1 MPHLM
6 NTYARLPVAFSHG
19 EGNRIYD
26 TDGKCYLD
34 ALSGIAVNTLGHNHP
49 KLVNAIAS
57 QAARV
62 LHTSNLYRIP
72 LQEELADRLAGLSRM
87 EEVFFC
93 NSGCEANEAAIK
105 LARFF
110 GHQKGVDTPV
120 IIVMEKAFHGR
131 TLATLSAT
139 GNRKAQ
145 AGFEPLVSGFVR
157 VPYNDLDAIRAAAE
171 LNPNVVAVLLEMVQG
186 EGGIHVADPEF
197 QRGLRSLC
205 DEKDWLL
212 MCDEVQCGM
221 GRTGTWF
228 GFQHA
233 GILPD
238 VATLAKGL
246 GSGVPIGACM
256 TAGKAAGLFKPGN
269 HGSTFGGNPLA
280 CAAALTTIACIEE
293 EKLRENAVAQGE
305 AIRRGLS
312 EALAGVSGLVE
323 IRGKGLMLGIE
334 LDRPCGELV
343 AKGLEAGLLINVT
356 AEKVVRLLP
365 ALTFSA
371 ADTQELVQRLAALIK
386 EFLTA

>member
-1 MPHLM
+1 
-6 NTYARLPVAFSHG
+6 
-19 EGNRIYD
+19 
-26 TDGKCYLD
+26 
-34 ALSGIAVNTLGHNHP
+34 
-49 KLVNAIAS
+49 
-57 QAARV
+57 
-62 LHTSNLYRIP
+62 
-72 LQEELADRLAGLSRM
+72 
-87 EEVFFC
+87 
-93 NSGCEANEAAIK
+93 
-105 LARFF
+105 
-110 GHQKGVDTPV
+110 
-120 IIVMEKAFHGR
+120 
-131 TLATLSAT
+131 
-139 GNRKAQ
+139 
-145 AGFEPLVSGFVR
+145 
-157 VPYNDLDAIRAAAE
+157 
-171 LNPNVVAVLLEMVQG
+171 
-186 EGGIHVADPEF
+186 
-197 QRGLRSLC
+197 
-205 DEKDWLL
+205 
-212 MCDEVQCGM
+212 VQCGM